1 MNLDSQ
7 VSAVVTGGA
16 SGLGEG
22 TARALAARGVKVAI
36 LDRDVERARA
46 VAGDIGGIAVEVDV
60 TDAAAVAAALE
71 EARGAHGQERITV
84 NCAGIAWGAFTVRR
98 DRETGEVYPHDPADF
113 ARVISINL
121 IGTFIVASQSAA
133 GMVAGEPVG
142 EEGTRGVIIMTA
154 SVAGADG
161 QIGQTAYGA
170 SKAGVMGLTLPMSR
184 DLARDGVRVVS
195 IMPGLFETPMFDKLP
210 EKVQE
215 RLNATTVFPRRLGRP
230 DDYAKLALH
239 ICENEML
246 NGECIRLDGAVRLP
260 PM

>member
-1 MNLDSQ
+1 MILGER

-36 LDRDVERARA
+36 LDRDAERGRS

-60 TDAAAVAAALE
+60 TDADGVARALE
-71 EARGAHGQERITV
+71 QARAAHGQERITV
-84 NCAGIAWGAFTVRR
+84 NCAGIAWGAFTVQ
-98 DRETGEVYPHDPADF
+98 RERGTGLVRAHDPDDF

-121 IGTFIVASQSAA
+121 IGTFFVASRSAA
-133 GMVAGEPVG
+133 GMVTTDPVTEDG
-142 EEGTRGVIIMTA
+142 GRGVIIMTA

-161 QIGQTAYGA
+161 QIGQAAYGA
-170 SKAGVMGLTLPMSR
+170 SKAGVMGLTLPMAR
-184 DLARDGVRVVS
+184 DLARDGIRVVS

-210 EKVQE
+210 EKVQQ
-215 RLNATTVFPRRLGRP
+215 RLNATTVFPGRLGRP
-230 DDYAKLALH
+230 DDYAALALH

-246 NGECIRLDGAVRLP
+246 NGACIRLDGAVRLP
-260 PM
+260 PA